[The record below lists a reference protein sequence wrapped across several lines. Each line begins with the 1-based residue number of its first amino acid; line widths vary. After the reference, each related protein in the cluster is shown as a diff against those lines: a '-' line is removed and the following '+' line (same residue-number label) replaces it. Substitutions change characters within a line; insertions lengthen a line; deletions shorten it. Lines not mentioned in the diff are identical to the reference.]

1 MSKAGA
7 YTWSGSGC
15 PCTTGEVGVEIV
27 LSPSRQT
34 EAIGASQVSSGR
46 RWRAALRCGWRFGMS
61 KRRFRLQT
69 LHNRTQSATAYGF
82 SPLYVDAHMYL
93 ANFSNLRRVLL
104 LHRYLHPASPRRSRD
119 GLGRETGGCSGR
131 GLPRSRED
139 PERLR
144 RALERSRC
152 RQWRMPC
159 APADDAPYGPC
170 GKQLYG
176 IQLRKSFD
184 VDRRC
189 LRIFHRRRWTSFST
203 IFGLLQQRI
212 T

>member
-1 MSKAGA
+1 MERF
-7 YTWSGSGC
+7 W
-15 PCTTGEVGVEIV
+15 
-27 LSPSRQT
+27 
-34 EAIGASQVSSGR
+34 VS
-46 RWRAALRCGWRFGMS
+46 
-61 KRRFRLQT
+61 
-69 LHNRTQSATAYGF
+69 LHNWRGGGRDRPFTKQTNRSDWCKPSIFGAAVEGGSAVRLAIRDVQEAFPTADTAQQNTIGHSLRFLPAVCGY
-82 SPLYVDAHMYL
+82 AHMYL
-93 ANFSNLRRVLL
+93 ANFSSLRRVLL